1 MLLEES
7 ALEILSE
14 KTVSENGDKNW
25 YISGIFAQAEVP
37 NKNKRIYPISILERE
52 VNLFKENFIAT
63 NRAVG
68 ELSHPNTMEINPD
81 RAAILIE
88 SLDKSGNDFM
98 GKARV
103 LPTPCGKIVQ
113 GLLEGGV
120 KVGVS
125 TRGCGSLKKK
135 DNGISEVADDYRLF
149 TVDVVLNPSAP
160 NAIVDSIFESEKQ
173 YQDLVEAFLSDEKI
187 ERMMEWRKKILDE
200 NRKLRDFKN
209 NVLILKQLHNKLQD
223 F

>member
-52 VNLFKENFIAT
+52 VNLFKENFIST

>member
-1 MLLEES
+1 MILEES
-7 ALEILSE
+7 ALEILTE

-25 YISGIFAQAEVP
+25 HISGIFAQAEVP
-37 NKNKRIYPISILERE
+37 NKNKRIYPLSVLERE
-52 VNLFKENFIAT
+52 VRLFKENFIDT

-68 ELSHPNTMEINPD
+68 ELSHPNSMEINPD
-81 RAAILIE
+81 RAAIIIE
-88 SLDKSGNDFM
+88 ALEREGNDFV

-135 DNGISEVADDYRLF
+135 SNGISEVADDYRLF

-160 NAIVDSIFESEKQ
+160 DAIVDSIFESEKQ
-173 YQDLVEAFLSDEKI
+173 YQDLVETFLSDEKI
-187 ERMMEWRKKILDE
+187 AKMMQWRQQILDE
-200 NRKLRDFKN
+200 NKKLRDFKN
-209 NVLILKQLHNKLQD
+209 NILILKQLNSKLLD